1 MRANFTLKVLTPMF
15 MGGADPEGAPELRA
29 ASIRG
34 AMRFWFR
41 AIAVTFFNTTGGAL

>member
-1 MRANFTLKVLTPMF
+1 MKTTFKLKVLTPMF
-15 MGGADPEGAPELRA
+15 MGGADPEGAPELRP

-41 AIAVTFFNTTGGAL
+41 VIAVMSFNTTGGAL